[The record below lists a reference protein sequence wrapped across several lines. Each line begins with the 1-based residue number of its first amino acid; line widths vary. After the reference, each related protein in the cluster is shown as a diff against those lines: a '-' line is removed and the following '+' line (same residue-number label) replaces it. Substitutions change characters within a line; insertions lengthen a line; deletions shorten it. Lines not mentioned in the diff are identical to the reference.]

1 VLGGFYFGYI
11 QDMSTITNV
20 VWNSGNF
27 GSFIQV
33 ILQAQSGK
41 GMDVIDSADSHY
53 EVSNLHKVIDD
64 HNLEV
69 EISHPFDPDKIYD
82 NSWIKPYFKSKKLT
96 YFPFYCNYEKYLK
109 LKNFQIDIRD
119 FVISYHNWQ
128 EPMLKQNN
136 VEMDLLFT
144 DTKLFVKQL
153 EEILQQEL
161 KPHVIKFIEAKKRSN
176 KVLYEK
182 FLQIASDPI
191 DYNSDNIV
199 FAIKVCQY
207 IGDDIEIFNRLK
219 PDLKSKE
226 KIFINVQT

>member
-1 VLGGFYFGYI
+1 MLGCFYFGYI

-27 GSFIQV
+27 GSFIHV

-41 GMDVIDSADSHY
+41 DIKIIDSADSHY
-53 EVSNLHKVIDD
+53 EVSNLNTVVDD
-64 HNLEV
+64 HNLQV
-69 EISHPFDPDKIYD
+69 EISHPYDTNKIYD
-82 NSWIKPYFKSKKLT
+82 GTWIKPYFQSKKLT
-96 YFPFYCNYEKYLK
+96 YFPFYCNYIKYLK
-109 LKNFQIDIRD
+109 LNNFQLDIRD

-136 VEMDLLFT
+136 VNMDLLFT
-144 DTKLFVKQL
+144 DKELFVQQL
-153 EEILQQEL
+153 EEMLQQEL

-176 KVLYEK
+176 TELYEN
-182 FLQIASDPI
+182 FLRITSDPI
-191 DYNSDNIV
+191 NYDSDNIV

-207 IGDDIEIFNRLK
+207 IGNDIEIFKRLE

-226 KIFINVQT
+226 KIFINVQS